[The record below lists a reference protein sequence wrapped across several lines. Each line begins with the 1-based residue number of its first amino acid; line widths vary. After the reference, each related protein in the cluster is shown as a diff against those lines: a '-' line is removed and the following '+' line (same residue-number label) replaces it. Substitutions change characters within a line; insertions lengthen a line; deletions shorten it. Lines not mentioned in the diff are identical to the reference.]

1 MKPMGKSWVYF
12 KRQFTFKTINLYDY
26 RMSFIQKNL
35 GTVISRVC
43 FFSKRYFSFFK
54 AETGIVHWNV
64 YSFNYLLKWRKTEVL
79 LLLGNVVYMYFMKKS
94 PA

>member
-35 GTVISRVC
+35 STVISRIY
-43 FFSKRYFSFFK
+43 FFPKDILVSLKLKQVLFI
-54 AETGIVHWNV
+54 ETFI
-64 YSFNYLLKWRKTEVL
+64 LLIIC
-79 LLLGNVVYMYFMKKS
+79 
-94 PA
+94 

>member
-43 FFSKRYFSFFK
+43 FFPKDILVSLKLKQVLFI
-54 AETGIVHWNV
+54 ETFI
-64 YSFNYLLKWRKTEVL
+64 LLIIC
-79 LLLGNVVYMYFMKKS
+79 
-94 PA
+94 